1 MCEKFGEYCKG
12 IYERRLADEMKNNPK
27 PKGKKEERCHLI
39 FIGEEHPEYNAKIA
53 QPPGFFDALQLS
65 RNSDRSSY
73 YMLPLDTHTSVTV
86 NFNENQQNKAVQFT
100 FHKQKILIN
109 EKAGTISEA
118 TAYKL
123 LSCFLI
129 KNGNKLLY
137 LTFPPSD
144 RVNACKE
151 PNPSFLITRV

>member
-1 MCEKFGEYCKG
+1 
-12 IYERRLADEMKNNPK
+12 MKNYSK
-27 PKGKKEERCHLI
+27 QKSKKEERCQLI

-53 QPPGFFDALQLS
+53 QSPGFFDALQLS
-65 RNSDRSSY
+65 RNSAQTSY
-73 YMLPLDTHTSVTV
+73 YILPLDTHTSVTV
-86 NFNENQQNKAVQFT
+86 NFNENRQNKAVQFT
-100 FHKQKILIN
+100 FNCHKQKILIN

-129 KNGNKLLY
+129 KNGKKLMY
-137 LTFPPSD
+137 LTFPPSN
-144 RVNACKE
+144 RVNAYKE